1 MIDQALQK
9 KKTQLD
15 LHHDNIESVSH
26 TTSTQLE
33 IWSDCMIGSNDANK
47 AVQPSYS
54 LTLKENL
61 LLKHLNML

>member
-33 IWSDCMIGSNDANK
+33 IWSDCMIG
-47 AVQPSYS
+47 
-54 LTLKENL
+54 
-61 LLKHLNML
+61 M